1 MKILW
6 RGFSPTG
13 RNTPIYLYTYI
24 PIVEGIREVVKKALL
39 LNTIETMNKAFEVL
53 IDIVNLHNQNNSEI
67 FGPTIKFR

>member
-1 MKILW
+1 MKTLW

-13 RNTPIYLYTYI
+13 RRSIYLPIYI
-24 PIVEGIREVVKKALL
+24 PKEEGIRNVVTKVIIPD
-39 LNTIETMNKAFEVL
+39 TIETTNKAFEVF